1 MKIQAKQVARVMA
14 APIRV
19 NGLSVATTTSATV
32 VTTAI
37 TTALTTASDG
47 SAVPLQISS
56 SNGSGVITTG
66 ANNRI
71 EIYNSTSKDKILAA
85 NGEEVYGRL
94 TESGAVYTL
103 SYFTL
108 PNTGT
113 ETAYT
118 FPAAA
123 TIDFEFAYRF
133 ELHQIPTDAI
143 IAMNARNINNDA
155 AGGLG
160 GATPFGETV
169 AITATNTIAVLTKT
183 PVSASTLEFVVN
195 GQTKRPGLDFTLA
208 GKTITWVP
216 ATALFD
222 LATTDLCYANY
233 FTLE

>member
-1 MKIQAKQVARVMA
+1 MKIQAKQIARVLA
-14 APIRV
+14 AAIRV
-19 NGLSVATTTSATV
+19 NGFAVATTTSSTVATS
-32 VTTAI
+32 AI
-37 TTALTTASDG
+37 TTALSTASDG
-47 SAVPLQISS
+47 SAVPLQVSS
-56 SNGSGVITTG
+56 SNGPGVITTG

-94 TESGAVYTL
+94 TEAGAAYTL

-113 ETAYT
+113 EAPYT
-118 FPAAA
+118 FPAAT

-133 ELHQIPTDAI
+133 ELHQVPTDSI
-143 IAMNARNINNDA
+143 IALSTRNINNDSS
-155 AGGLG
+155 AGG
-160 GATPFGETV
+160 AAPFGEV
-169 AITATNTIAVLTKT
+169 LAITATNTVALLTKT
-183 PVSASTLEFVVN
+183 PTSQSTVEFTVN
-195 GQTKRPGLDFTLA
+195 GQMARPGFDFTIA

-222 LATTDLCYANY
+222 LATTDLCYVTY